1 MAQGVKIT
9 RRPRPAAGQRG
20 SFIIESLVST
30 LIFAI
35 GLISLVGLATQGLNQ
50 VGQSKARNDASFLAS
65 ELIGDMWVSASTP
78 GAFNTAT
85 WISRVQT
92 SLPSGQAMVTASG
105 TQVDITISWSD
116 PKNAGVRHQYQT
128 STQIGRN

>member
-1 MAQGVKIT
+1 MHRVPTRAAQC
-9 RRPRPAAGQRG
+9 G
-20 SFIIESLVST
+20 SFILESLISI
-30 LIFAI
+30 LIFAV

-50 VGQSKARNDASFLAS
+50 VGQTKARNDASYLAS
-65 ELIGDMWVSASTP
+65 ELVGDMWVSASTP
-78 GAFNTAT
+78 GAYNTAT
-85 WISRVQT
+85 WLTRVQ
-92 SLPSGQAMVTASG
+92 SVLPSGQATVTVSG